1 MIVRDEIWGANPAQA
16 LRNQSGKFK
25 VILPNGY
32 VFQVT
37 CRKGRNIRIREM
49 GQSGRNVFSEFPT
62 WQIEKIA

>member
-1 MIVRDEIWGANPAQA
+1 MAANPAEA

-25 VILPNGY
+25 VVSPNGY

-37 CRKGRNIRIREM
+37 CRKGRKIRIREI
-49 GQSGRNVFSEFPT
+49 GELAHNVLSESPT